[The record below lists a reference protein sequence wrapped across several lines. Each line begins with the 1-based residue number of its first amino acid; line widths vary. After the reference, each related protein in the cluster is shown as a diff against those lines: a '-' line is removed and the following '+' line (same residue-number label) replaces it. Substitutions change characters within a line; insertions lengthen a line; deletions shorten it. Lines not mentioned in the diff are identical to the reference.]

1 MNGEMEEADYE
12 AQCQAEAEAEG
23 QAMDEMAAQAE
34 NEAEQHNEEIR
45 VQEEFIKE
53 HLGLKGKECIWKHKI
68 RVKDYPEKLKVADIS
83 DVSMEI
89 LKDDII
95 EVNTYPENVIH
106 KTQIDKENLI
116 DTLEHWLQSEQG
128 LLRQIKEELGL

>member
-45 VQEEFIKE
+45 AQEEFIKE
-53 HLGLKGKECIWKHKI
+53 HPGLKGKGGFIDGMLSLVKNTSKDEIHK
-68 RVKDYPEKLKVADIS
+68 YLEKTVYKAFLHSPVFTD
-83 DVSMEI
+83 EQ
-89 LKDDII
+89 
-95 EVNTYPENVIH
+95 IH